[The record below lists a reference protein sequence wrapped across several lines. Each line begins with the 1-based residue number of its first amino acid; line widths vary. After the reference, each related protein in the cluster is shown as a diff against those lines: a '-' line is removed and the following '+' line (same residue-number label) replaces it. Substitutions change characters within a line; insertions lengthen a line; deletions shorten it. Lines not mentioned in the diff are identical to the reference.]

1 MSYINRTIILLI
13 ALANFAFAHG
23 QNVFHG
29 DIVSMNGKV
38 GIANGYVLLI
48 QDGKIFKTTSSDKK
62 GHFSLSN
69 VPDGNYA
76 VEVTCL
82 GYQTVCDS
90 LCITETTKRI
100 YKLEEETKILD
111 EVIVVADRS
120 QIVRRTAN
128 GEVFYLSAD
137 AKKMNNP
144 FVALQEIPTIIS
156 DVNTS
161 SVKMLNGET
170 PLILINGNMVN
181 SGIGPISPA
190 DIESVEVVNSVSAR
204 YLQEGVTSILN
215 IKLKKQT
222 KPYLWLEGA
231 TRHEIPLDNGFGVG
245 YFEVGNHKVSLY
257 GRAAYHYKYHD
268 DVESLVNRENTGYK
282 QSYNLS
288 TRNDGSKWI
297 GELLLKY
304 QMTARDYFAAQI
316 YDSYHA
322 TKENGSARGFY
333 KTDISQAYGF
343 NSLDKNRSN
352 ILTTS
357 LYYKH
362 TFTKNSELELRLAYN
377 FNKNKYTANRK
388 DFYDE
393 QLDEDDTRY
402 DNKRHSGSF
411 NIDYSKEFANNGSL
425 IAGSRSTLVMDEINN
440 LMGKNPL
447 FKHHNYNQYMY
458 VGYGG
463 SCKFLRY
470 NASIGLEGIWAKA
483 GEVSYCYFRPR
494 GNVSTTWV
502 VNFHNSVRLSYRLT
516 NTAPN
521 VAYINPY
528 NTSTDSLLVSI
539 GNPELKPQMTQ
550 YASVSYTLNVGKLY
564 LTPTVD
570 YKYISDMIEN
580 DGYSKGD
587 VYYSTYA
594 NTGHFAQTSAG
605 TDLSYRFKW
614 GRVYAGGVWK
624 VSHFTGQNAK
634 NSAYASFG
642 FNAHVKDYSFYGDV
656 DYNSRDY
663 TALACTKYMRL
674 SVANLQ
680 VNYNITPDFYIG
692 ICLQHIT
699 GEYQSKT
706 TTIDGSFHSVT
717 VNHYKDQKFRP
728 WAILRY
734 TFRKNAD
741 KKHKLGKV
749 LDSTEEGISILR

>member
-100 YKLEEETKILD
+100 YKLEEDTKTLD
-111 EVIVVADRS
+111 EVTVVADRS

-144 FVALQEIPTIIS
+144 FMALQEIPTIIS
-156 DVNTS
+156 DANTS

-304 QMTARDYFAAQI
+304 QMTARDYFAAQF
-316 YDSYHA
+316 YDSYN
-322 TKENGSARGFY
+322 TTEEKGSAQGSHQ
-333 KTDISQAYGF
+333 TNISQVYGF
-343 NSLDKNRSN
+343 SFFDKDRSN
-352 ILTTS
+352 IFTTS

-362 TFTKNSELELRLAYN
+362 KFTKKSELELRLAYN
-377 FNKNKYTANRK
+377 INNNKYSANRT
-388 DFYDE
+388 DFYDK
-393 QLDEDDTRY
+393 QLIEDDARY

-411 NIDYSKEFANNGSL
+411 NIDYSKEFTNYGSL

-440 LMGKNPL
+440 EIGENPL
-447 FKHHNYNQYMY
+447 FKHHNYNQYVY

-463 SCKFLRY
+463 SYKFLRY

-483 GEVSYCYFRPR
+483 GEVSYNYFRPR

-502 VNFHNSVRLSYRLT
+502 INSHNSVRLSYRLT

-521 VAYINPY
+521 VAYLNPY

-539 GNPELKPQMTQ
+539 GNPGLKPQMTQ
-550 YASVSYTLNVGKLY
+550 NASVSYTLNVGKLY
-564 LTPTVD
+564 LTPAVD
-570 YKYISDMIEN
+570 YKYISDLIETY
-580 DGYSKGD
+580 GYSKGG
-587 VYYSTYA
+587 VYYSTYT
-594 NTGHFAQTSAG
+594 NTGHFIQTSAG
-605 TDLSYRFKW
+605 ADLSYRFKW
-614 GRVYAGGVWK
+614 GRIYAGGGWK
-624 VSHFTGQNAK
+624 TCHYTGQDAK

-642 FNAHVKDYSFYGDV
+642 FNAHAKDFSFYGDV

-663 TALACTKYMRL
+663 TALACTKYVRP

-692 ICLQHIT
+692 MCLQHIT

-706 TTIDGSFHSVT
+706 TTVDGSFHSVIEK
-717 VNHYKDQKFRP
+717 HYKDKKIRP
-728 WAILRY
+728 WIILRY

>member
-23 QNVFHG
+23 QNIFHG

-76 VEVTCL
+76 IEVTCL

-111 EVIVVADRS
+111 EVTVVADRS

-137 AKKMNNP
+137 AKKMTNP
-144 FVALQEIPTIIS
+144 FMALQEIPTIIS

-377 FNKNKYTANRK
+377 FNKNKYTANRR

-393 QLDEDDTRY
+393 QLYEDDTRY
-402 DNKRHSGSF
+402 DNKR
-411 NIDYSKEFANNGSL
+411 
-425 IAGSRSTLVMDEINN
+425 
-440 LMGKNPL
+440 
-447 FKHHNYNQYMY
+447 HHNYNQYMY

-494 GNVSTTWV
+494 GNVSTTWF
-502 VNFHNSVRLSYRLT
+502 VNSHNSVRLSYRLT

-521 VAYINPY
+521 VAYLNPY
-528 NTSTDSLLVSI
+528 NTSIDSLLVSI

-564 LTPTVD
+564 D
-570 YKYISDMIEN
+570 
-580 DGYSKGD
+580 
-587 VYYSTYA
+587 
-594 NTGHFAQTSAG
+594 
-605 TDLSYRFKW
+605 
-614 GRVYAGGVWK
+614 
-624 VSHFTGQNAK
+624 
-634 NSAYASFG
+634 
-642 FNAHVKDYSFYGDV
+642 
-656 DYNSRDY
+656 
-663 TALACTKYMRL
+663 
-674 SVANLQ
+674 
-680 VNYNITPDFYIG
+680 
-692 ICLQHIT
+692 
-699 GEYQSKT
+699 
-706 TTIDGSFHSVT
+706 
-717 VNHYKDQKFRP
+717 
-728 WAILRY
+728 
-734 TFRKNAD
+734 RK
-741 KKHKLGKV
+741 
-749 LDSTEEGISILR
+749 

>member
-111 EVIVVADRS
+111 EVIVV
-120 QIVRRTAN
+120 
-128 GEVFYLSAD
+128 
-137 AKKMNNP
+137 
-144 FVALQEIPTIIS
+144 IPTIIS

-550 YASVSYTLNVGKLY
+550 YASVSYTLNGK
-564 LTPTVD
+564 
-570 YKYISDMIEN
+570 
-580 DGYSKGD
+580 
-587 VYYSTYA
+587 
-594 NTGHFAQTSAG
+594 
-605 TDLSYRFKW
+605 R
-614 GRVYAGGVWK
+614 
-624 VSHFTGQNAK
+624 
-634 NSAYASFG
+634 
-642 FNAHVKDYSFYGDV
+642 
-656 DYNSRDY
+656 
-663 TALACTKYMRL
+663 
-674 SVANLQ
+674 
-680 VNYNITPDFYIG
+680 IG
-692 ICLQHIT
+692 IHVLP
-699 GEYQSKT
+699 
-706 TTIDGSFHSVT
+706 
-717 VNHYKDQKFRP
+717 QK
-728 WAILRY
+728 
-734 TFRKNAD
+734 N
-741 KKHKLGKV
+741 
-749 LDSTEEGISILR
+749 